1 MAVLRRRAQPTHA
14 TPRMEPQSL
23 DKDARPAPGGESFGR
38 LKRRA
43 EFQRVSRG
51 RRKSVE
57 AFTLQSARRE
67 DGESAASGARVGFTV
82 TRKVGNAVERNRIR
96 RRLKEALRLAGP
108 LEARDDH
115 DYVLMARRE
124 ALAASFAALVEDLRE
139 TFRAIQRGERD
150 GRRQAAPATPK
161 GRDRRP

>member
-43 EFQRVSRG
+43 DFQRVSRG

-57 AFTLQSARRE
+57 AFT
-67 DGESAASGARVGFTV
+67 
-82 TRKVGNAVERNRIR
+82 
-96 RRLKEALRLAGP
+96 
-108 LEARDDH
+108 
-115 DYVLMARRE
+115 
-124 ALAASFAALVEDLRE
+124 ASFAALVEDLRE

-150 GRRQAAPATPK
+150 GRRPAAPATPK